1 MTMIMI
7 FLVIYLAGVLLAKAL
22 LVHYD
27 IDKREHKDMWLSWL
41 TVFLF
46 IIRGD

>member
-1 MTMIMI
+1 MLI
-7 FLVIYLAGVLLAKAL
+7 FYIALYLAGVALAKAL

-27 IDKREHKDMWLSWL
+27 IDKQEHKDMWLSWL